1 MDLHN
6 GKEIKAKI
14 SIIQAMSIF
23 GTIGIFIRN
32 IPFSSAMIAAVRGL
46 IGAGFLYVFTL
57 IKKGNVSW
65 ISVKNNIKILIW
77 SGIFIGINWIF
88 LFEAYR
94 YTTVATATLC
104 YYLAPVFIIL
114 MSPLFLKEELTI
126 RKLVCT
132 FIALIGMF
140 FVSGVFKGGINIY
153 QIKGILY
160 GTAAALLYAGVI
172 ILNKKLE
179 NIDAYDMTIL
189 QLLTA
194 GLTVL
199 PYAVLSG
206 RIIEGTVS
214 TTGIVLLIIVSIIHT
229 GINYAVYF
237 GAVKRLKVQT
247 AAIFSYIDPVVAI
260 FLSNQILKE
269 QMDLYGVIGAV
280 LILGAT
286 LVSEIK

>member
-1 MDLHN
+1 MGDNKIGTTKRGIGPCYSDKITRTGIRVVDLLDME
-6 GKEIKAKI
+6 KFAEK
-14 SIIQAMSIF
+14 
-23 GTIGIFIRN
+23 
-32 IPFSSAMIAAVRGL
+32 
-46 IGAGFLYVFTL
+46 
-57 IKKGNVSW
+57 
-65 ISVKNNIKILIW
+65 
-77 SGIFIGINWIF
+77 
-88 LFEAYR
+88 
-94 YTTVATATLC
+94 
-104 YYLAPVFIIL
+104 
-114 MSPLFLKEELTI
+114 LK
-126 RKLVCT
+126 
-132 FIALIGMF
+132 
-140 FVSGVFKGGINIY
+140 
-153 QIKGILY
+153 
-160 GTAAALLYAGVI
+160 
-172 ILNKKLE
+172 
-179 NIDAYDMTIL
+179 NIDAYDMTIV

>member
-1 MDLHN
+1 MNLQN
-6 GKEIKAKI
+6 GEEIKAKI
-14 SIIQAMSIF
+14 MIILAMSIF

-46 IGAGFLYVFTL
+46 VGAGFLYVFTF
-57 IKKGNVSW
+57 IKKGNISW

-126 RKLVCT
+126 KKLICT

-140 FVSGVFKGGINIY
+140 FVSGVFKGGVDMY
-153 QIKGILY
+153 QIKGIFY
-160 GTAAALLYAGVI
+160 GIAAALLYAGVI
-172 ILNKKLE
+172 ILNKKLK
-179 NIDAYDMTIL
+179 NIDAYDMTIV
-189 QLLTA
+189 QLLIA
-194 GLTVL
+194 GMTVL
-199 PYAVLSG
+199 PYAALSG
-206 RIIEGTVS
+206 GIIEGTVS
-214 TTGIVLLIIVSIIHT
+214 TTGIVLLVVVSIIHT

-237 GAVKRLKVQT
+237 GAIKNLKVQT

-260 FLSNQILKE
+260 FLSNWILKE
-269 QMDLYGVIGAV
+269 KMDLYGVIGAV

-286 LVSEIK
+286 FVSEMK